1 MKGNSRSACLLIVFI
16 LCLAT
21 VSEGDKARVVREV
34 GAILEYSQETLPA
47 PPADR
52 ALIYF
57 AGEKSAL
64 VPLPF
69 EKGATPL
76 HTQAVAR
83 YGKTSYV
90 EIKGAH
96 AASVIANDSPRFY
109 LFVPDTANAHP
120 PFLVRLTP
128 KHSARRVTVLAQR
141 GLSGFAI
148 ASEEIVMPRYRVI
161 SREGGM
167 IYMEVSPRQALAPG
181 EYALLGTDLERI
193 ATFRIAELSN
203 STRIQS
209 LIN

>member
-1 MKGNSRSACLLIVFI
+1 LKVNSRSACLLIAFI

-21 VSEGDKARVVREV
+21 ISEGDDARDIYQVS
-34 GAILEYSQETLPA
+34 ATLEYSQETLPA
-47 PPADR
+47 PPADH

-57 AGEKSAL
+57 ADEKSAL

-83 YGKTSYV
+83 NGRTSYV

-96 AASVIANDSPRFY
+96 ATNVIANESPRFY

-128 KHSARRVTVLAQR
+128 KHSARRVTVVAQR

-148 ASEEIVMPRYRVI
+148 ASEEIIMPRYRVI

-167 IYMEVSPRQALAPG
+167 IYMEVTPRLALAPG
-181 EYALLGTDLERI
+181 EYALLGIDLQHI
-193 ATFRIAELSN
+193 ATFRIAVVSN
-203 STRIQS
+203 TART
-209 LIN
+209 